1 MTQTRHLI
9 KGNIEEKGFNINNF
23 QILYTN
29 RGGTAMF
36 FLISWSA
43 ANDEGLF
50 LDKSAKSSPC
60 QVKCPNQNQGSQLL
74 RADCNSFFAK
84 TQALCPTCLKL
95 KAEKQSG
102 YRSHSL
108 PRYKIQFHLSRLFN
122 CSHLLSADRP
132 DDGGGPRRGIRDI
145 RLERALHFSG
155 EAVWKIFLAFG
166 GQPPEIIETWPK
178 TRSTPRIWCKC
189 SSKN

>member
-9 KGNIEEKGFNINNF
+9 NGNIEEKGFNINNF

-74 RADCNSFFAK
+74 RADCNSFFDTGFMSNLSK
-84 TQALCPTCLKL
+84 TESRKAVRTSKPLFAQIQDPVPSLHSPDCLTVL
-95 KAEKQSG
+95 ILRVQIDQMMVVAPG
-102 YRSHSL
+102 VAY
-108 PRYKIQFHLSRLFN
+108 
-122 CSHLLSADRP
+122 
-132 DDGGGPRRGIRDI
+132 G
-145 RLERALHFSG
+145 
-155 EAVWKIFLAFG
+155 
-166 GQPPEIIETWPK
+166 T
-178 TRSTPRIWCKC
+178 
-189 SSKN
+189 